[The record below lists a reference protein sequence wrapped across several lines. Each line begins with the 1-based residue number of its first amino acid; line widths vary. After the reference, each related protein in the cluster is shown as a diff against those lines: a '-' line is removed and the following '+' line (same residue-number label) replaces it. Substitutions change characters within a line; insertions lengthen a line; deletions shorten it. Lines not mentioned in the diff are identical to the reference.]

1 MPIALL
7 KFPTDLLRDV
17 LKQCNPFE
25 LYCLSKCSKKA
36 QKTVKLGGK
45 MNWTISYWGSKE
57 IVICGNSLDYVFK
70 ATEKQEDY
78 FKIES
83 YQGYKSMQIP
93 MEGAVELFFYVIDTL
108 GICIVRK
115 LLVQFVERF
124 DNISKVAKVLM
135 ERDMEIE
142 ILSIGFF
149 QDVQVLANFM
159 PLINQMR
166 ITKEFELGRKFPPDF
181 HYQLVNYPSYIQIIY
196 AFWFDINQLLSCTS
210 TRIVL
215 GDSVLSNRDLN
226 VFLRHWKTAGTFPNL
241 QCLIIMS
248 ENIDN
253 KSAIL
258 DMVPPITRVENPR
271 KQVSIRFGDDQND
284 EVMTYDAV
292 QIFKEDGTEA
302 WLKVE
307 LGDFRKLEFLVC
319 NPDNTKVEEVELSD
333 EEEEFEDEEVDDEE
347 SEDEGSDGEAS
358 DGEGSDDGES
368 ND

>member
-17 LKQCNPFE
+17 FKQCNPFE
-25 LYCLSKCSKKA
+25 LYCLSKCSKRA
-36 QKTVKLGGK
+36 RNSVKSGGK
-45 MNWTISYWGSKE
+45 MNWKISYWGSKE
-57 IVICGNSLDYVFK
+57 IGICGDGWNYFFE
-70 ATEKQEDY
+70 ANEEPENY
-78 FKIES
+78 FKRWQLSHKYMSIEFPN
-83 YQGYKSMQIP
+83 G
-93 MEGAVELFFYVIDTL
+93 GGVELFIYLIDTL

-215 GDSVLSNRDLN
+215 GDSVLSNQDLN
-226 VFLRHWKTAGTFPNL
+226 VFFRKWKTAGAFPNL

-258 DMVPPITRVENPR
+258 DMVPPITTVENPR
-271 KQVSIRFGDDQND
+271 KQVSIQFGGDQND

-307 LGDFRKLEFLVC
+307 LGTFRKLEFLVC
-319 NPDNTKVEEVELSD
+319 NPDNTKVEDIELSD
-333 EEEEFEDEEVDDEE
+333 EEEEFEDEEVDDE
-347 SEDEGSDGEAS
+347 GSDGEEP
-358 DGEGSDDGES
+358 DNEGADDEKS
-368 ND
+368 NE